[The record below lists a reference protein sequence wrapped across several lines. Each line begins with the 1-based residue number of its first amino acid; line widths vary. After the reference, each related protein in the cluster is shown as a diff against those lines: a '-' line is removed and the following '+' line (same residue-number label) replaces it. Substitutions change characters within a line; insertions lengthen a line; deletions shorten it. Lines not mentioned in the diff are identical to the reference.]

1 MNRNEL
7 DPDAGPSAAFGV
19 RLRRLREEHGWTL
32 PELGER
38 MDYSG
43 SHISGVEN
51 ATRAATVKFAR
62 RADAVFGLADSADSF
77 ERESRRI
84 HQGVLLEGFPE
95 YVGYE
100 GRAVEIRL
108 FQIGIV
114 PGLLQTP
121 EYARALATS
130 DIRRGSI
137 TPDQAEERVS
147 FLMQRQATLTRDQP
161 PMLLVVMDESCI
173 LRPIGGPAIM
183 AAQLEKLAAF
193 AELPNSVLQV
203 APFAIGERRP
213 FHLPVNLLTLGDRS
227 LVAYAETHAQG
238 HVDRESTAV
247 LPLLAGYHHLQA
259 ESLPQA
265 ASVAMI
271 HEVRKGTP

>member
-1 MNRNEL
+1 MNKNKL
-7 DPDAGPSAAFGV
+7 DPDAGPSSALGD
-19 RLRRLREEHGWTL
+19 RLRRLREERGWTL
-32 PELGER
+32 PELGDQ

-51 ATRAATVKFAR
+51 ASRAATVKFVQ
-62 RADAVFGLADSADSF
+62 RADRVFGLVGSADSF
-77 ERESRRI
+77 ERELRRI
-84 HQGVLLEGFPE
+84 THGVLLEGFPE

-121 EYARALATS
+121 GYARALAES

-137 TPDQAEERVS
+137 TSEQAEERVS
-147 FLMQRQATLTRDQP
+147 FLAQRQATLTRDRP
-161 PMLLVVMDESCI
+161 PMVLVVMDESCL
-173 LRPIGGPAIM
+173 LRPIGGSAVM
-183 AAQLEKLAAF
+183 DAQLRRLAEF
-193 AELPNSVLQV
+193 AELPNYVVQV
-203 APFAIGERRP
+203 TPFVVAERRP
-213 FHLPVNLLTLGDRS
+213 FDLPVNLLTLPDRS

-259 ESLPQA
+259 ESLSKA